1 MQKASATINA
11 KPLDGVRVL
20 DFTRVL
26 AGPYC
31 TALMADLGADVI
43 KVEAAHGDDY
53 RHIGPFKHG
62 ESLLFQTVN
71 RGKRSIALNLKSEA
85 DISKIKQLLVDTD
98 VLVENFRP
106 GVMENLGLGVEALSA
121 AFPKLV
127 GFRLWPDGD

>member
-1 MQKASATINA
+1 MEQTSTTTNT

-53 RHIGPFKHG
+53 RHIGPFERG
-62 ESLLFQTVN
+62 ESLLFQSIN
-71 RGKRSIALNLKSEA
+71 RGKRSIVLNLKSEA
-85 DISKIKQLLVDTD
+85 DIAKIKQLLADMD

-106 GVMENLGLGVEALSA
+106 GVMEKLGLGVE
-121 AFPKLV
+121 KK
-127 GFRLWPDGD
+127 